1 MMKKLLP
8 LLVFMAMTAANADT
22 NQDAYNAG
30 SSFGKGNSSQG
41 TGSLNN
47 PGSVTGSI
55 PGYTENP
62 PQSDYYGGV
71 KGGDSGLADK
81 GLSEMQGND
90 AAQSIIES
98 GTKNPPP
105 TISSDATYITTGKD
119 AEKGAESVLDGT
131 GQQCTEVTVSK
142 STFEDFK
149 CDKDVASVESCSRT
163 GSASGHFETTQGTE
177 TFVINAPK
185 MSSSFDGSKGFYFTF
200 PAPATGKVISAKV
213 YWYTSSKG
221 TINYLTWW
229 GLNNVQLK
237 YQGPF
242 NYSLPSAKGYP
253 LTKGTNVP
261 RAHVTNQ
268 QCLGADQG
276 HCGDLAKQ
284 YMRDM
289 KSGVLVIRVT
299 LVMDTTVETWVPDV
313 VWNESCP
320 FDKTKGKPTGS
331 VCIDP
336 GGERTVT
343 VNGKNYQVY
352 SDCWGYSDNYVL
364 PVESTGTCGTL
375 MDDPQCTVSNQTC
388 LESTDGECTHMGY
401 TYQCQRDHTSGG
413 LVCGGD
419 YFCKTGECDATN
431 GAGDNG
437 FDEAVAKLAGLAS
450 AGEDVANS
458 QDEMNVRAFTG
469 ETMSC
474 RKAFAGFSNCC
485 KDSGWGADVGL
496 AHCNDDEMALGKA
509 KAKKVTVS
517 VGTKCDHKVLGVC
530 VQKSQVYCVFQGK
543 LARIIQEQG
552 RRDQL
557 GVSFGSGDN
566 PDCRGITVDELQ
578 HIDFDRVNFSDFYE
592 DLMNNQKIPDTGTM
606 VQQVKDRIAAQVQQQ
621 QNNGG
626 K

>member
-1 MMKKLLP
+1 MKRIIPLFMLL
-8 LLVFMAMTAANADT
+8 TASAAIADT

-30 SSFGKGNSSQG
+30 SSFGKGNASQG
-41 TGSLNN
+41 TGNLSN
-47 PGSVTGSI
+47 PGTVTGAI

-90 AAQSIIES
+90 AAQSIITS
-98 GTKNPPP
+98 GTTNPPP
-105 TISSDATYITTGKD
+105 TISSDATFITAGKD
-119 AEKGAESVLDGT
+119 AEAGAESVLDGT
-131 GQQCTEVTVSK
+131 GKQCTEVTVSK
-142 STFEDFK
+142 STFEDFQ
-149 CDKDVASVESCSRT
+149 CNKDVASGEACSRT
-163 GSASGHFETTQGTE
+163 GSASGHLETTNDVVTV
-177 TFVINAPK
+177 VITRPDWKLSYDGNRTVRF
-185 MSSSFDGSKGFYFTF
+185 SFISPY
-200 PAPATGKVISAKV
+200 TGPVISASLSV
-213 YWYTSSKG
+213 SWPDRNMRYNFSFWGASAQVSASAS
-221 TINYLTWW
+221 NSW
-229 GLNNVQLK
+229 GLGGAVGKTLVKGESSPVGSFYNRNCLDGGNPGRCVEYASK
-237 YQGPF
+237 M
-242 NYSLPSAKGYP
+242 YSWL
-253 LTKGTNVP
+253 N
-261 RAHVTNQ
+261 
-268 QCLGADQG
+268 
-276 HCGDLAKQ
+276 
-284 YMRDM
+284 
-289 KSGVLVIRVT
+289 SGQATLRLT
-299 LVMDTTVETWVPDV
+299 LVMNAQVSTWIPEV

-320 FDKTKGKPTGS
+320 FNKAAGKPTGS
-331 VCIDP
+331 VCTEP
-336 GGERTVT
+336 GGQRTVT
-343 VNGKNYQVY
+343 VNGQNYPVY

-364 PVESTGTCGTL
+364 PVESDGTCSTL
-375 MDDPQCTVSNQTC
+375 INDPQCTVSNQTC
-388 LESTDGECTHMGY
+388 LESTDGECTNMGY

-419 YFCKTGECDATN
+419 YFCKTGDCDSTN

-469 ETMSC
+469 EVKSC

-496 AHCNDDEMALGKA
+496 AHCDSDEMALGKA

-557 GVSFGSGDN
+557 GVGFGSGDN

-592 DLMNNQKIPDTGTM
+592 DLMNNQKIPDTESM
-606 VQQVKDRIAAQVQQQ
+606 VQQVKDRIANQVNQQQ
-621 QNNGG
+621 TSGG